1 MQSTTVFKGKWWLP
15 DKEDD
20 KVSGVLTYIQGETL
34 ELELIGNFRDSAQD
48 ALSLT
53 FQDCRISVIFGQA
66 SDGSNI

>member
-53 FQDCRISVIFGQA
+53 VQTYHYSIVAVTFIGLI
-66 SDGSNI
+66 

>member
-34 ELELIGNFRDSAQD
+34 ELELIGNLEIRHKM
-48 ALSLT
+48 LYL
-53 FQDCRISVIFGQA
+53 
-66 SDGSNI
+66 

>member
-34 ELELIGNFRDSAQD
+34 ELELIGTLEIRHKM
-48 ALSLT
+48 LYL
-53 FQDCRISVIFGQA
+53 
-66 SDGSNI
+66 